1 MAGSNN
7 PYIAKAAGPLTNPTA
22 ATLFTQAVSP
32 IATVASTQVLKVAYA
47 TYRGYNLGGVGYS
60 NAWDLVRFDV
70 RASGRAT
77 YGAAGNFTPALTIG
91 QVGTN
96 YNFLPASPVTQLAA
110 LTPQAASAAGTGV
123 WTILGDFTWDPNTG
137 VISGTV
143 VGQETVL
150 VAGVATTTLPGLT
163 AITPIQGY
171 TAPQVVSLQSN
182 TTPVTIPAATGEAV
196 LFFAVTGLFSA
207 SNAANVA
214 IQDMLQTTEI

>member
-60 NAWDLVRFDV
+60 NAWDLVRFEC

-77 YGAAGNFTPALTIG
+77 YGAAGNFTPTINIG
-91 QVGTN
+91 NVGTTN
-96 YNFLPASPVTQLAA
+96 NFLAATAVTPIGS

-123 WTILGDFTWDPNTG
+123 WTVLADLTWDPNTG
-137 VISGTV
+137 VISGTIG
-143 VGQETVL
+143 GQQTVL
-150 VAGVATTTLPGLT
+150 VAGVATTTLTATT

-171 TAPQVVSLQSN
+171 TAAQVVSLQSN
-182 TTPVTIPAATGEAV
+182 TTPVAIPAATGEGV

-214 IQDMLQTTEI
+214 VQDMLQTTEI